1 MKPSSN
7 NASQPHS
14 SPGPGRFVVFFFI
27 YLAVGSVLIGF
38 WPVKDYLVQP
48 WTRVNVILSAAL
60 SQMIGIDV
68 VSAGT
73 NLRVPGMTLNV
84 LDGCNGVFALLI
96 FSSAVLAFP
105 AKLSYRALGVS
116 LGALLILG
124 ANLIRLVNLVYVA
137 RYYPDSLEF
146 FHVFVWQT
154 LIIVIAFL
162 MFLGW
167 SLTLGGKAQG
177 SAA

>member
-1 MKPSSN
+1 M
-7 NASQPHS
+7 
-14 SPGPGRFVVFFFI
+14 FFFL
-27 YLAVGSVLIGF
+27 YLAVGSVLIGL

-48 WTRVNVILSAAL
+48 WTRINVILSAAL

-73 NLRVPGMTLNV
+73 NLRVPEMTLNV

-96 FSSAVLAFP
+96 FASAVLAFP
-105 AKLSYRALGVS
+105 SKPSHKAVGVS
-116 LGALLILG
+116 LGAFLLLG
-124 ANLIRLVNLVYVA
+124 ANLVRLVNLVYVA

-146 FHVFVWQT
+146 FHVFIWQT

-167 SLTLGGKAQG
+167 SLTLGGKTQG
-177 SAA
+177 TPA

>member
-1 MKPSSN
+1 MKPPREK
-7 NASQPHS
+7 AS
-14 SPGPGRFVVFFFI
+14 SPSVTRGPGRFVLFFFI
-27 YLAVGSVLIGF
+27 YLAVGSILIGL

-60 SQMIGIDV
+60 CQMIGIDV

-96 FSSAVLAFP
+96 FASAVLAFP
-105 AKLSYRALGVS
+105 SKLSHRAIGVS
-116 LGALLILG
+116 LGAALLLG
-124 ANLIRLVNLVYVA
+124 ANLARLVNLVYVA

-146 FHVFVWQT
+146 FHVFIWQT

-162 MFLGW
+162 LFLGW
-167 SLTLGGKAQG
+167 SLTLGGKTQG
-177 SAA
+177 TAA

>member
-1 MKPSSN
+1 MKPPSK
-7 NASQPHS
+7 NAPKPHAS
-14 SPGPGRFVVFFFI
+14 RGPGRFVIFFFL

-48 WTRVNVILSAAL
+48 WTRFNVILSAAF
-60 SQMIGIDV
+60 SQFIGIDV

-73 NLRVPGMTLNV
+73 NLQVPGMSLNV

-96 FSSAVLAFP
+96 FACAVLAFP
-105 AKLSYRALGVS
+105 SRPIHKALGV
-116 LGALLILG
+116 LMGVLLILG

-146 FHVFVWQT
+146 FHVFIWQT

-162 MFLGW
+162 LFLGW
-167 SLTLGGKAQG
+167 SLTLGGKTQG
-177 SAA
+177 TPA